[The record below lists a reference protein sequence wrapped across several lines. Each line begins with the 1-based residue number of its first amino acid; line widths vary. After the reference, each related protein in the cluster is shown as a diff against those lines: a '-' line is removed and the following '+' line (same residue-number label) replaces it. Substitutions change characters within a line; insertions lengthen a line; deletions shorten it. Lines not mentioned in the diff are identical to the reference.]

1 MPSVIYQPKRLLFL
15 LPTGVRWAGKKFHF
29 SLHVSQWLAK
39 SLVAR
44 MPHSSFFLI
53 STSRLFSCGILEK
66 DRTQYRPF
74 FLINASIKLLIEVTG
89 MTIFCIAYI
98 NAANK
103 KTKVTV
109 VPIILNYVF
118 ERITLY
124 NSIGK
129 WRKRLQLEFFAWLYC
144 RDNS

>member
-1 MPSVIYQPKRLLFL
+1 
-15 LPTGVRWAGKKFHF
+15 
-29 SLHVSQWLAK
+29 
-39 SLVAR
+39 

-53 STSRLFSCGILEK
+53 PTCRLFSCGIIEK
-66 DRTQYRPF
+66 DRTQYWHF

-103 KTKVTV
+103 KTKVTAV
-109 VPIILNYVF
+109 QIILNYVL
-118 ERITLY
+118 ERITLC

-129 WRKRLQLEFFAWLYC
+129 
-144 RDNS
+144 